1 MEFTKSNG
9 AVFCLQSCILW
20 HLPALT
26 SRASS
31 SAASFEP
38 GKALPKSCKVGL
50 GTSLARKHNTQNSSA
65 FFSESPSETWLL
77 GYETQ
82 KPLVKL
88 DGFLAVKLRSVPE
101 ARLLPSQTSLGKFAL
116 VGFCL
121 IPEESSVDRSLH
133 SDAPS
138 RSHAHVQPTLP
149 WVFCTGDGRRTCQQV
164 GGVHLAAGQEQL
176 LMDSATNG

>member
-1 MEFTKSNG
+1 MERSSVYSH
-9 AVFCLQSCILW
+9 ASCGTCPL
-20 HLPALT
+20 LPAGPLLQLLL
-26 SRASS
+26 SNLARHCPNHAKSGLEQVWRASTTLKIQ
-31 SAASFEP
+31 ARF
-38 GKALPKSCKVGL
+38 
-50 GTSLARKHNTQNSSA
+50 SLNPPLK
-65 FFSESPSETWLL
+65 L